1 MRIFVKENFQ
11 TQFESIR
18 SIMKD
23 NIKTIRNLLDQSDN
37 LSKIIHDLQNQNGT
51 PEIISNLEKS
61 KKEIEDSIS
70 KLAEQSDSLFETY
83 QRLVVEVFGKQC

>member
-1 MRIFVKENFQ
+1 MRILVKENFQ
-11 TQFESIR
+11 TQFENIR
-18 SIMKD
+18 SIMMD
-23 NIKTIRNLLDQSDN
+23 NIKTLRNLLDQSDN

-70 KLAEQSDSLFETY
+70 KLAGQSESLFETY
-83 QRLVVEVFGKQC
+83 QKLVVEVFGKQC